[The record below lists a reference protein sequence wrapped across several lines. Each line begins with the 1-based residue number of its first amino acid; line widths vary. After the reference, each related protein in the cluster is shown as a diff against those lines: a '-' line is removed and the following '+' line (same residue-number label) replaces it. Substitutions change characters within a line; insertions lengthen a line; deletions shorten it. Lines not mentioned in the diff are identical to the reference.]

1 MSIAVVA
8 LGSNLGDSSATLD
21 EALADI
27 RALPLV
33 RGVTASS
40 VISSIAITL
49 DGPDPDKPRY
59 ANAVALVDTDLAP
72 TVLLAALNDIEARH
86 GRVRDVRWG
95 DRTLDLDVV
104 AYGGVTSQDPHLTL
118 PHPRAHERD
127 FVLDPWLEIDPD
139 ATLPGLGPIAELR
152 RALP

>member
-1 MSIAVVA
+1 MSLAVVA

-21 EALADI
+21 EAISDI

-33 RGVTASS
+33 HRVMPSS

-59 ANAVALVDTDLAP
+59 ANAVALVETDLAP
-72 TVLLAALNDIEARH
+72 TVLLAALNEIEARH

-95 DRTLDLDVV
+95 DRTLDLDIV
-104 AYGGVTSQDPHLTL
+104 AYGSVTSADPHLTL

-139 ATLPGLGPIAELR
+139 AILPGLGRVADIR
-152 RALP
+152 RDLP

>member
-40 VISSIAITL
+40 VISSVAITL
-49 DGPDPDKPRY
+49 AGPDPAKPRY

-72 TVLLAALNDIEARH
+72 SVLLAALNEIEARH
-86 GRVRDVRWG
+86 GRVRDERWG
-95 DRTLDLDVV
+95 DRTLDLDIV
-104 AYGGVTSQDPHLTL
+104 AYGSVISADPSLTL

-127 FVLDPWLEIDPD
+127 FVLDPWLEIDPG
-139 ATLPGLGPIAELR
+139 AVLPGRGPVAEIREL
-152 RALP
+152 LP

>member
-40 VISSIAITL
+40 VISSTAITL

>member
-1 MSIAVVA
+1 VSIAVVA
-8 LGSNLGDSSATLD
+8 LGSNLGDTSATLD

-33 RGVTASS
+33 HRVTSS
-40 VISSIAITL
+40 TVISSVAITL

-72 TVLLAALNDIEARH
+72 TVLLSALNEIEARH

-95 DRTLDLDVV
+95 DRTLDLDII
-104 AYGGVTSQDPHLTL
+104 AYGDVMSADPRLTL

-127 FVLDPWLEIDPD
+127 FVLDPWLELAPD
-139 ATLPGLGPIAELR
+139 AVLPGRGAVADLRQELT
-152 RALP
+152 

>member
-1 MSIAVVA
+1 MSTAVVA

-21 EALADI
+21 EALAEI

-33 RGVTASS
+33 RSVTASS

-72 TVLLAALNDIEARH
+72 TVLLAALNEIEARH

>member
-8 LGSNLGDSSATLD
+8 LGSNLGDTSATLD

-33 RGVTASS
+33 RSVTASA
-40 VISSIAITL
+40 VISSTAITL
-49 DGPDPDKPRY
+49 TGPDPSKPRY

-72 TVLLAALNDIEARH
+72 SVLLAALNEIESRH
-86 GRVRDVRWG
+86 GRVRDERWG
-95 DRTLDLDVV
+95 DRTLDLDIV
-104 AYGGVTSQDPHLTL
+104 AYGTVTSDDPRLTL

-127 FVLDPWLEIDPD
+127 FVLDPWLEVAPD
-139 ATLPGLGPIAELR
+139 AALPGLGPVARIREGLS
-152 RALP
+152 

>member
-33 RGVTASS
+33 RSVTASS
-40 VISSIAITL
+40 VISSVAITL

-72 TVLLAALNDIEARH
+72 TVLLAALNEIEARH

-104 AYGGVTSQDPHLTL
+104 AYGEVTSADPRLTL

-127 FVLDPWLEIDPD
+127 FVLDPWLEIAPD
-139 ATLPGLGPIAELR
+139 ATLPGHGPIAELR

>member
-1 MSIAVVA
+1 MSVAVVA
-8 LGSNLGDSSATLD
+8 LGSNLGDSTATLD

-33 RGVTASS
+33 RSVTPSS

-49 DGPDPDKPRY
+49 DGPDPSKPRY

-72 TVLLAALNDIEARH
+72 TVLLAALNEIEARH

-95 DRTLDLDVV
+95 DRTLDLDIV
-104 AYGGVTSQDPHLTL
+104 AYGSVVSADPHLTL

-139 ATLPGLGPIAELR
+139 AVLPGLGRVSDIR
-152 RALP
+152 RDLP

>member
-8 LGSNLGDSSATLD
+8 LGSNLGDTTATLD

-33 RGVTASS
+33 RSVTAST

-49 DGPDPDKPRY
+49 DGPDPSKPRY
-59 ANAVALVDTDLAP
+59 SNAVALVDTDMAP
-72 TVLLAALNDIEARH
+72 TVLLAALNEIEARH

-95 DRTLDLDVV
+95 DRTLDLDIVS
-104 AYGGVTSQDPHLTL
+104 YGSVTSDDPHLTL
-118 PHPRAHERD
+118 PHPRAHERN
-127 FVLDPWLEIDPD
+127 FVLDPWLEIEPD
-139 ATLPGLGPIAELR
+139 AVLPGRGPIAELR
-152 RALP
+152 RSLP

>member
-8 LGSNLGDSSATLD
+8 LGSNLGDTSATLD

-33 RGVTASS
+33 HAVTAST

-49 DGPDPDKPRY
+49 DGPDPHKPRY

-72 TVLLAALNDIEARH
+72 TVLLAALNEIEARH

-95 DRTLDLDVV
+95 DRTLDLDLV
-104 AYGGVTSQDPHLTL
+104 AYGSVTSADPRLTL

-127 FVLDPWLEIDPD
+127 FVLDPWLEIAPD
-139 ATLPGLGPIAELR
+139 AELPGLGPIVELR
-152 RALP
+152 RVLP

>member
-8 LGSNLGDSSATLD
+8 LGSNLGDSTATLD
-21 EALADI
+21 EAIADI

-33 RGVTASS
+33 RRVTPSS

-49 DGPDPDKPRY
+49 DGPDPSKPRY
-59 ANAVALVDTDLAP
+59 ANAVALVDTALAP
-72 TVLLAALNDIEARH
+72 TVLLAALNEIEARH

-95 DRTLDLDVV
+95 DRTLDLDII
-104 AYGGVTSQDPHLTL
+104 AYGSVTSDDPHLTL

-127 FVLDPWLEIDPD
+127 FVLDPWLEIDPE
-139 ATLPGLGPIAELR
+139 AVLPGRGRIIEIRQGLQ
-152 RALP
+152 